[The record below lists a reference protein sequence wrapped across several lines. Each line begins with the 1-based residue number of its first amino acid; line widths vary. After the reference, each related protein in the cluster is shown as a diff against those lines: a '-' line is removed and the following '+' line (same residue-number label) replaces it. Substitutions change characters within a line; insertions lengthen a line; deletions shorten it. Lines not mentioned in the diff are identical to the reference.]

1 MTNFDQ
7 FSMKKKSS
15 SALINVFKET
25 FLVWMDEMSKNISTL
40 FWSPGTTTKQQI
52 SPELE
57 RRENQLK
64 QARKI

>member
-1 MTNFDQ
+1 MSSFDQ
-7 FSMKKKSS
+7 FSTKKKSS
-15 SALINVFKET
+15 SALTNLFKET
-25 FLVWMDEMSKNISTL
+25 FLVGMDEMSKNLSTL
-40 FWSPGTTTKQQI
+40 FWSPSTASKQQI